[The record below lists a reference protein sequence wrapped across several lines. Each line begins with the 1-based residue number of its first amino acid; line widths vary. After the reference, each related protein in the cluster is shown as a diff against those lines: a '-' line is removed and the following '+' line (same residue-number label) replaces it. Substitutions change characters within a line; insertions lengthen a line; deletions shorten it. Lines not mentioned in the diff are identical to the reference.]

1 MDAMLTEDDL
11 STAVA
16 GSGPAAEKIY
26 RSLAPQVL
34 GYLRTKGL
42 EDPEGTTQ
50 DVFLTVFRKLDSVTG
65 GVEGLRTFT
74 FSVAHARAVDASR
87 KRARQP
93 HVAEYDPDM
102 DLRTSESAEQLAL
115 AGLGGDT
122 EWLLGTLN
130 PDQREVLSLRIIADL
145 PIEQVARIMGRSE
158 GSVKQLQR
166 RALAKL
172 KELVMDSHVGE
183 AR

>member
-50 DVFLTVFRKLDSVTG
+50 DVFLTVFRMLETASAPVIVLAENGEESMGALAMTR
-65 GVEGLRTFT
+65 GVRACLVKDQLSREALHQA
-74 FSVAHARAVDASR
+74 VA
-87 KRARQP
+87 
-93 HVAEYDPDM
+93 
-102 DLRTSESAEQLAL
+102 LAL
-115 AGLGGDT
+115 EDEA
-122 EWLLGTLN
+122 
-130 PDQREVLSLRIIADL
+130 P
-145 PIEQVARIMGRSE
+145 GRRTAAE
-158 GSVKQLQR
+158 
-166 RALAKL
+166 RAAPR
-172 KELVMDSHVGE
+172 MDGPSTG
-183 AR
+183 R